1 GFKRA
6 QETTVASPSSHHF
19 TSLHQT
25 KSSNHKEDTKNNN
38 TVQTVSRTKQTN
50 QEQQKKMQ
58 QGADY
63 ITAFKLGKDIS
74 RASTST
80 SSTKRLREDRR
91 TQLSTS
97 RHDNDEKLTPERD
110 GSLAMQEPVFLPP
123 IK

>member
-1 GFKRA
+1 M
-6 QETTVASPSSHHF
+6 ASPSSHHF
-19 TSLHQT
+19 TSLQT

-38 TVQTVSRTKQTN
+38 AVQTVSRTKQTN
-50 QEQQKKMQ
+50 QEQQKTQ

-80 SSTKRLREDRR
+80 SSKRLREDRR

>member
-1 GFKRA
+1 M
-6 QETTVASPSSHHF
+6 ASPSSHHF
-19 TSLHQT
+19 TSLQT

-38 TVQTVSRTKQTN
+38 AVQTVSRTKQTN

-80 SSTKRLREDRR
+80 SSKRLREDRR